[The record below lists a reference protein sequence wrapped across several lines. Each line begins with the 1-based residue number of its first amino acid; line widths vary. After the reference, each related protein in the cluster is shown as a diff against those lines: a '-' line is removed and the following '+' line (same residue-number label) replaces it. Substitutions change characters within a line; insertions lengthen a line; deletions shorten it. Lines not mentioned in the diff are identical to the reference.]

1 MKNQTMF
8 VRIHAIIFKLFYI
21 LNLLIIIKA
30 IYISNLKYEFEKK
43 EDIININNYNINKY
57 IINNNESN
65 NYSSIINKR
74 KYITLIIYN
83 KMPFFGEILSLC
95 LTKNINYIL
104 SPEFIFYEKRI
115 IEKYLIMLDF
125 NNKNISN
132 GSKLLLNILLCN
144 INNNELRKTIIL
156 LIDSFNINNYNY
168 TDSYKFT
175 DIADN
180 NKNTNTTFTI
190 YNNYY
195 NKQKTS
201 NRINDDKLINFK
213 NYINNDE
220 YLNKDFSLLKEVI
233 NVIIINYV
241 LKKDIFYMSD
251 SIAKIDLL
259 NMLNKINYEY
269 EPIEKIEFIRNKFDN
284 LILNNKLKDKLI
296 ESILELSTRE
306 RVSKLILNSTH
317 KIYDNYKNNNNR
329 EFLLNNK
336 INNYKNQ
343 YEYQYN
349 YITQNRNNEIS
360 SFSDNYDNFINNV
373 NLSSA
378 TNLDNK
384 FKNKGIDNIFGIK
397 LSFNNTSNIDNVK
410 LSLFLKDLNEYIRN
424 SQSDYVLDI
433 SSKYMPYID
442 EFENNISL
450 NGRSIYSRLIKHIIQ
465 LFLVDN
471 EIEAISLNKETKFN
485 SEYKDNNTKTIQSNK
500 KITDLFKF
508 KSNNSNNKIKLDY
521 TKNKE
526 TDPIVNN
533 YIKKNKQIIDILNNK
548 GKKSDIYDNKG
559 KIIGSIDNDAEIIL
573 PKDKEK
579 ITYVYNKENKVIDIN
594 KNSKSN

>member
-30 IYISNLKYEFEKK
+30 IYISNLKYKFEKK

-442 EFENNISL
+442 DFENNISL

>member
-30 IYISNLKYEFEKK
+30 IYISNLKYKFEKK

-95 LTKNINYIL
+95 LTKNMNYIL

>member
-30 IYISNLKYEFEKK
+30 IYISNLKYKFEKK